1 MAQCR
6 AWTACMGDGLT
17 GRSGATR
24 SGPTRSWAVRVERL
38 QARGFDLILTP
49 TLTRIQRPNLHS
61 QFSIHYGQHSLVST
75 SYLKNYKAY
84 RRSVSLYIRS
94 V

>member
-6 AWTACMGDGLT
+6 ARTACMGDGLT

-49 TLTRIQRPNLHS
+49 TLTRIQQPNLHS
-61 QFSIHYGQHSLVST
+61 QFSIHYGQHSLLAT
-75 SYLKNYKAY
+75 SKIT
-84 RRSVSLYIRS
+84 RRIVVPFHCI
-94 V
+94 